1 MRKFIVILMALV
13 SLSLYGQDR
22 VHVGDILC
30 TDNTVISHDAFASS
44 GRTALGIV
52 FFVDNT
58 QQHGWA
64 LALTDAGSGAM
75 AWGNINSLCYLNGY
89 NNIPQA
95 AVRDTSG
102 AARCDSIVHTAQII
116 GWTLS
121 EYSAAVNAAMQCGE
135 GWYLPSI
142 GQLAIMYANMPEINA
157 AIDAISAS
165 TRMTGRQYWSCTEE
179 NSGTIGAWI
188 QNFDGAAFASPKGTM
203 ANVRAI
209 RNF

>member
-1 MRKFIVILMALV
+1 MRKFIVIIMTLV
-13 SLSLYGQDR
+13 SVSLYGQEQ

-64 LALTDAGSGAM
+64 LALNDASATTM
-75 AWGNINSLCYLNGY
+75 PWGDNTVMCYLDSYSNY
-89 NNIPQA
+89 TQLTMN
-95 AVRDTSG
+95 DTIGSI
-102 AARCDSIVHTAQII
+102 RCDSIARKAQHD
-116 GWTLS
+116 GMTLS
-121 EYSAAVNAAMQCGE
+121 AYSIAVNTAIQYGE
-135 GWYLPSI
+135 GWYLPAI

-157 AIDAISAS
+157 ALDVVQGSS
-165 TRMTGRQYWSCTEE
+165 KMNGQRYWSCTEE
-179 NSGTIGAWI
+179 NTGVTSAWLLLFNGASTY
-188 QNFDGAAFASPKGTM
+188 SPKGDY
-203 ANVRAI
+203 ASVRAI